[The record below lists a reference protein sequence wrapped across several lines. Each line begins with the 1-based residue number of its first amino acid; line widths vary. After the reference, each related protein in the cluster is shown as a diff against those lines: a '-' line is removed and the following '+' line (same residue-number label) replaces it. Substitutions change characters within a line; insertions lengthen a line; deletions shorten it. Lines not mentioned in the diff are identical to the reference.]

1 VEALRIFKTYFK
13 LLLTRNA
20 YEENQDP
27 VVGVLYLKQFG
38 ASQQVRVCFVLT

>member
-1 VEALRIFKTYFK
+1 MCCE
-13 LLLTRNA
+13 LLLTLNG
-20 YEENQDP
+20 YKQNQAA

>member
-1 VEALRIFKTYFK
+1 MCCE
-13 LLLTRNA
+13 LLLTRND
-20 YEENQDP
+20 YKQNQDA